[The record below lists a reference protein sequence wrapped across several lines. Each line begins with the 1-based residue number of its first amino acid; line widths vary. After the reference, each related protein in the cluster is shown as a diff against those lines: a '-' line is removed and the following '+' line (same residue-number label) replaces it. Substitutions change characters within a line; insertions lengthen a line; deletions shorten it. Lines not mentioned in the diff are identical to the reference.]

1 MAAVNNELIEI
12 KNMSEK
18 IAEREESSVRL
29 LKLELSEDE
38 LAVLLGALN
47 YVLDHVEDS
56 ALLRITGGERDEIE
70 AIRDDLDL
78 WLGDSM
84 AKSMEDDVLEA
95 V

>member
-29 LKLELSEDE
+29 LKLKLSEDE